1 MWNFVWKQMDKA
13 MKNRITILSVFTA
26 YICLLILLSRLLAG
40 IFLPQ
45 YEPLVGY
52 AVAAYFWLLYAAV
65 IMALGNAP
73 GVDTVAKYLMFFKG
87 AKMLLTMVAMLVSA
101 FILRDNA
108 KEIIITFFVYYIAL
122 LLPESIY
129 AAKLKK
135 N

>member
-1 MWNFVWKQMDKA
+1 
-13 MKNRITILSVFTA
+13 
-26 YICLLILLSRLLAG
+26 
-40 IFLPQ
+40 
-45 YEPLVGY
+45 
-52 AVAAYFWLLYAAV
+52 
-65 IMALGNAP
+65 
-73 GVDTVAKYLMFFKG
+73 
-87 AKMLLTMVAMLVSA
+87 MLLTMVAMLVSA

>member
-1 MWNFVWKQMDKA
+1 
-13 MKNRITILSVFTA
+13 MKKRITILSVFTA
-26 YICLLILLSRLLAG
+26 YICLLMLLFQLSTG
-40 IFLPQ
+40 IFLPL
-45 YEPLVGY
+45 YETVVGY

-65 IMALGNAP
+65 ILALRDAL
-73 GVDTVAKYLMFFKG
+73 GVDTVAKYLIFFKG

-135 N
+135 K